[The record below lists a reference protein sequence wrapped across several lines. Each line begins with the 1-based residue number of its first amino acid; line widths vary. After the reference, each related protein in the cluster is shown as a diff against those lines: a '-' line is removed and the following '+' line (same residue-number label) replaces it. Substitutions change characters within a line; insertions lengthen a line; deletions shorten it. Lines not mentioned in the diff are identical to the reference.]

1 MKNNI
6 PLPFFLCF
14 IILCIHTPPIF
25 AKANSDSTAIKIKT
39 AFKGKLTFSGF
50 AEAYYGY
57 DFGKPQSGNRPDF
70 IYSHN
75 RHNEVNLNLIYAKLN
90 YSASHLR
97 TNLALMYGTYAN
109 ANLAAEPFPLRY
121 IFEANIGFRLSK
133 KKELWLDGGIFPSHI
148 GFESA
153 ISKDCWTLTRSIM
166 AENTPYFETG
176 VKLSYTSDNGK
187 LFASVLLLNGWQR
200 IQRIKDNSLPSFGW
214 QITYKPNTIFS
225 LNSST
230 FFGANQPDADRKMRY
245 YHNFYGIIQPTEQFG
260 ITVGMDF
267 GAEQKNVASKIY
279 NLWYSPAVL
288 VRYIPT
294 AKVAIA
300 ARYEYYNDVAGVVI
314 STATPNGFQTHGVSA
329 NLDVNILKNLLWRIE
344 GKGYFS
350 KDEVFQLHGKPSS
363 KNYAITTSLAMSF

>member
-1 MKNNI
+1 MKNYTLLNLYFCLI
-6 PLPFFLCF
+6 L
-14 IILCIHTPPIF
+14 LCINIAPVL
-25 AKANSDSTAIKIKT
+25 AKATPDSTAIKIKA
-39 AFKGKLTFSGF
+39 AFKGKLIFSGF
-50 AEAYYGY
+50 SEAYYGY

-75 RHNEVNLNLIYAKLN
+75 RHDEVNLNLIYAKLN

-176 VKLSYTSDNGK
+176 AKLSYTSDNGK

-200 IQRIKDNSLPSFGW
+200 IQRIKGNSLPSFGW

-230 FFGANQPDADRKMRY
+230 FFGANQPDAERKMRY
-245 YHNFYGIIQPTEQFG
+245 YHNFYGIIQPIDQFG

-267 GAEQKNVASKIY
+267 GAEQKNVASKHY
-279 NLWYSPAVL
+279 NLWYSPAVIM
-288 VRYIPT
+288 RYVPT
-294 AKVAIA
+294 AKVAIV
-300 ARYEYYNDVAGVVI
+300 ARYEYYNDAAGVVI
-314 STATPNGFQTHGVSA
+314 ATATPNGFQTHGVSA

-350 KDEVFQLHGKPSS
+350 KDKVFQFREKLSS

>member
-1 MKNNI
+1 MHQKLFLLLLISLTSYCFGSSLDQPNKN
-6 PLPFFLCF
+6 
-14 IILCIHTPPIF
+14 
-25 AKANSDSTAIKIKT
+25 DSTQIKIKA
-39 AFKGKLTFSGF
+39 AFKGKLTFSGY

-57 DFGKPQSGNRPDF
+57 DFGKPKSGNRPDF

-97 TNLALMYGTYAN
+97 ANLALMYGTYAN

-133 KKELWLDGGIFPSHI
+133 KKDVWLDGGIFPSHI

-153 ISKDCWTLTRSIM
+153 ISRDCWTLTRSIM

-176 VKLSYTSDNGK
+176 AKLSYTSDNGK

-230 FFGANQPDADRKMRY
+230 FFGANQPDTDRKMRY
-245 YHNFYGIIQPTEQFG
+245 YHNFYGIIQPINQFG
-260 ITVGMDF
+260 ITVGVDF
-267 GAEQKNVASKIY
+267 GAEQKNVASKNY
-279 NLWYSPAVL
+279 NLWYSPAVI
-288 VRYIPT
+288 VRVAPIS
-294 AKVAIA
+294 KLAIA
-300 ARYEYYNDVAGVVI
+300 ARYEYYNDAAGVMIPTSI
-314 STATPNGFQTHGVSA
+314 SNGFQTHGVSA

>member
-1 MKNNI
+1 MYKKLFFPLLISLTNYCFGFSFHQKNN
-6 PLPFFLCF
+6 
-14 IILCIHTPPIF
+14 
-25 AKANSDSTAIKIKT
+25 NDSTQVKIKA

-50 AEAYYGY
+50 AEAYYCY

-75 RHNEVNLNLIYAKLN
+75 RHNEVNVNLIYAKLN

-133 KKELWLDGGIFPSHI
+133 KKDVWLDGGIFPSHI

-153 ISKDCWTLTRSIM
+153 VSKDCWTLTRSIM

-176 VKLSYTSDNGK
+176 AKLSYTSDNGK

-200 IQRIKDNSLPSFGW
+200 IQRIKGNSLPSFGW
-214 QITYKPNTIFS
+214 QITYKPNAVFS
-225 LNSST
+225 LNSSS
-230 FFGANQPDADRKMRY
+230 FFGTNTPDADRKMRY
-245 YHNFYGIIQPTEQFG
+245 YHNFYGIIQPIDQFG
-260 ITVGMDF
+260 ITVGVDV
-267 GAEQKNVASKIY
+267 GAEQKDKFSKNY
-279 NLWYSPAVL
+279 NLWYSPAVI
-288 VRYIPT
+288 VRVAPIS
-294 AKVAIA
+294 KLAIA
-300 ARYEYYNDVAGVVI
+300 VRYEYYNDPAGVMI
-314 STATPNGFQTHGVSA
+314 PTTTTHGFQTHGVSA

-350 KDEVFQLHGKPSS
+350 KDEVFQFRGKPSS
-363 KNYAITTSLAMSF
+363 KNYAITTSLTMSF

>member
-1 MKNNI
+1 MKDHTQ
-6 PLPFFLCF
+6 LFPFYILLLLC
-14 IILCIHTPPIF
+14 LYGQSSY
-25 AKANSDSTAIKIKT
+25 AKDNPDSTAMKINS
-39 AFKGKLTFSGF
+39 ALKGKFAFSGF
-50 AEAYYGY
+50 AEAFYGY

-97 TNLALMYGTYAN
+97 ANLALMYGTYAN
-109 ANLAAEPFPLRY
+109 ANLATEPFPLRY

-176 VKLSYTSDNGK
+176 AKLSYTSDNGK

-200 IQRIKDNSLPSFGW
+200 IQRIKGNSLPSFGW
-214 QITYKPNTIFS
+214 QITYKPNTVFS

-245 YHNFYGIIQPTEQFG
+245 YHNFYGIIQPTDQFG
-260 ITVGMDF
+260 ITVGIDF
-267 GAEQKNVASKIY
+267 GAEQKSASSKNY

-288 VRYIPT
+288 VRYVPN
-294 AKVAIA
+294 AKVAMA
-300 ARYEYYNDVAGVVI
+300 VRYEYYNDAGGVVI
-314 STATPNGFQTHGVSA
+314 ATATPNGFQTHGVSV

-350 KDEVFQLHGKPSS
+350 KNKVFQLHGKPSS

>member
-1 MKNNI
+1 MHQKLFLLLLISLTSYCFGSSLDQPNKN
-6 PLPFFLCF
+6 
-14 IILCIHTPPIF
+14 
-25 AKANSDSTAIKIKT
+25 DSTQIKIKA
-39 AFKGKLTFSGF
+39 AFKGKLTFSGY

-57 DFGKPQSGNRPDF
+57 DFGKPKSGNRPDF

-75 RHNEVNLNLIYAKLN
+75 RHNEVNVNLIYAKLN
-90 YSASHLR
+90 YSATHLR
-97 TNLALMYGTYAN
+97 ANLALMYGTYAN

-121 IFEANIGFRLSK
+121 IFEANIGIRLSK
-133 KKELWLDGGIFPSHI
+133 KKDLWLDGGIFPSHI

-153 ISKDCWTLTRSIM
+153 ISRDCWTLTRSIM

-176 VKLSYTSDNGK
+176 AKLSYTSDNGK

-200 IQRIKDNSLPSFGW
+200 IQRIKGNTLPSFGW

-230 FFGANQPDADRKMRY
+230 FFGANQPDTDRKMRY
-245 YHNFYGIIQPTEQFG
+245 YHNFYGIIQPINQFG

-267 GAEQKNVASKIY
+267 GAEQKNVSSKHY
-279 NLWYSPAVL
+279 NLWYSPAII
-288 VRYIPT
+288 VRYVPI
-294 AKVAIA
+294 AKVAMA
-300 ARYEYYNDVAGVVI
+300 ARYEYYNDATGVVI
-314 STATPNGFQTHGVSA
+314 STAAPNGFQTHGVSA